1 MNARYNRKEQSFTE
15 IYDACVDEVYGFI
28 YVRTGFDSVA
38 AEDLTQDVFLAVFK
52 GLEKF
57 AGKSSERT
65 WVFGIARNKLNDFY
79 RSRYA
84 YESGGINEA
93 TLISDPK
100 QDTYALA
107 LKEFESRVVRDCLER
122 LSPRCQMV
130 LVMKYLDRYSVKQ
143 IANSVNLSPKAVE
156 SLLQR
161 AKTAFIKEYQ
171 TEEL

>member
-1 MNARYNRKEQSFTE
+1 MNARKSRKKQNFIE
-15 IYDACVDEVYGFI
+15 IYNTLVDEVYGFV
-28 YVRTGFDSVA
+28 YVRTGFDSNT

-57 AGKSSERT
+57 ANNSSERT

-84 YESGGINEA
+84 HECCGIDEVGE
-93 TLISDPK
+93 LSDPK
-100 QDTYALA
+100 QDAYALA
-107 LKEFESRVVRDCLER
+107 VKSFESRFVRDCLER
-122 LSPRCQMV
+122 LPSHYQMA
-130 LVMKYLDRYSVKQ
+130 LIMKYLDDYSIKQ
-143 IANSVNLSPKAVE
+143 IAKAAGLSPKAAE

-171 TEEL
+171 TEEH